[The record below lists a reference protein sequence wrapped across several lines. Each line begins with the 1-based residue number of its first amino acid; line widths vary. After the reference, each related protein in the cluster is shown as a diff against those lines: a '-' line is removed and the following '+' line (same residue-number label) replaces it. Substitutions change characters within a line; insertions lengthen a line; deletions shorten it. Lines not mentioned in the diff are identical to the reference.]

1 MSKKKKLLDANNE
14 PVVNETGDEY
24 SDFVAEDV
32 IDSVNYNE
40 YFSNNVSSDC
50 SPAISQFTE
59 TEDKFKE
66 VVLPVKCRVGKDKVV
81 VDYKGFGLVVNIAD
95 SNVNKIT
102 LRVYGDIGSADFCYE
117 VV

>member
-1 MSKKKKLLDANNE
+1 MSKKKKLLDTNNE
-14 PVVNETGDEY
+14 PVVNKTGDEY

-32 IDSVNYNE
+32 IDSVNYIEDFTNDVE
-40 YFSNNVSSDC
+40 TDY
-50 SPAISQFTE
+50 SPAISQFAE

-66 VVLPVKCRVGKDKVV
+66 VVLPVKCRVGKDKIV

-102 LRVYGDIGSADFCYE
+102 LKVYGNIGSADFRYE